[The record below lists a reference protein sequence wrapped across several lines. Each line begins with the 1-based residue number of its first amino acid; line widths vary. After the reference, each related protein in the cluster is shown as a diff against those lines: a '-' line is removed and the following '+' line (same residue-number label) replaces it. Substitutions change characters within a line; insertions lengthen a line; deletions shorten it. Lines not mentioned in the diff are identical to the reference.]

1 MKKIFAFLLFS
12 FITQYLLAQSI
23 SDIDKDFTGDDLYKW
38 RHQMNFKPKY
48 MEVNA
53 FDNMLLKLNWQV
65 CRQFKIE
72 SRVMW
77 EGLQR
82 GQDSRYFV
90 FKTQMK
96 EYYGEIAEEKVKN
109 WIVPYFVFLEIDK
122 WAKGYI
128 NNNKK

>member
-1 MKKIFAFLLFS
+1 MKKIIYALLFL
-12 FITQYLLAQSI
+12 LLAQNLFAQSV
-23 SDIDKDFTGDDLYKW
+23 KDMNKEFTGSDLYKW

-48 MEVNA
+48 MEVGA

-65 CRQFKIE
+65 CRQFMIE

-77 EGLQR
+77 EGLEH

-90 FKTQMK
+90 FKTQMR
-96 EYYGEIAEEKVKN
+96 EFYGEIGEEKIKN

-122 WAKGYI
+122 WAKDYI
-128 NNNKK
+128 NKK